1 MKKTLVFIL
10 DWIVMLVTI
19 PSILIL
25 LNIDNFSTSW
35 KIPIFLNA
43 IALLIMIYVQFVHED
58 KSKRFNSIKQ
68 YADFLLW
75 INIIAFISQLSIG
88 LYKKYN
94 FVEPVIKPLWQIDL
108 IDSLRISFVYFII
121 IFFLFLLSKKK

>member
-1 MKKTLVFIL
+1 MKKTLIFIL

-19 PSILIL
+19 PAILIL

-35 KIPIFLNA
+35 KTPIFLNA
-43 IALLIMIYVQFVHED
+43 IALLIMVYVQFVHED

-68 YADFLLW
+68 YANFLLW

-88 LYKKYN
+88 IYKKNN
-94 FVEPVIKPLWQIDL
+94 FVEPVIKPLWQIEL
-108 IDSLRISFVYFII
+108 IDALRVSLVYFII